1 MFPTPKYMAARDVAN
16 LIIEESADIGA
27 PVNAPKLLHLLYAV
41 QGFSMA
47 VHNRPAFRDSIM
59 GNVGP
64 ILVWIDDLMPVLRN
78 THHTK
83 PIMNPIPVTSTG
95 FAGYEHDAFWSE
107 IARRN
112 ADIAFYLQKIRATA
126 TPSSHIDLDTHKLVK
141 KVVRRYSRLNSEET
155 NTSIDNNNHSALAK
169 ATARDGQSAIVCLKD
184 MREEF
189 NAIIVQTTSTTN
201 RDTVTNAP
209 SK

>member
-16 LIIEESADIGA
+16 IIIEESVDIGA

-95 FAGYEHDAFWSE
+95 VSGYEHDAFWSE
-107 IARRN
+107 IARRH
-112 ADIAFYLQKIRATA
+112 ADVAFYLQKIRATA
-126 TPSSHIDLDTHKLVK
+126 TPSSHIDLDTHNLVK
-141 KVVRRYSRLNSEET
+141 KVVRRYARLNNEET
-155 NTSIDNNNHSALAK
+155 NTSIHHNNHSAIAK
-169 ATARDGQSAIVCLKD
+169 ATARDGQSAIVYLED

-189 NAIIVQTTSTTN
+189 QELVVRKTSATQSTH
-201 RDTVTNAP
+201 A
-209 SK
+209 